1 MKITKVACLS
11 NATGCLIGVALPGI
25 TMGKCYDATLNGHYY
40 EIRNDNSEMASYSVD
55 FFQVLEIDLCQSL
68 ANAKRDLESVI
79 ASWEM
84 ARESVLELVGI
95 AETAWTAAAAEEAD
109 SYDRLL
115 SALCLLDQGDRQRRT
130 AEDRLEQISGKIKE
144 RKDG

>member
-1 MKITKVACLS
+1 
-11 NATGCLIGVALPGI
+11 
-25 TMGKCYDATLNGHYY
+25 
-40 EIRNDNSEMASYSVD
+40 
-55 FFQVLEIDLCQSL
+55 
-68 ANAKRDLESVI
+68 
-79 ASWEM
+79 M

-95 AETAWTAAAAEEAD
+95 AETAWTTAAAEEAD